1 MQARMFAPLK
11 MKDTG
16 FFVPPQNASRIAE
29 PFPKDPA
36 TGTPNKLIDVSRQ
49 PGNDSGG
56 AGGVSTAGDYL
67 RYCQAMLNGGQ
78 LDGAR
83 ILSRATVRLMT
94 SDHLGSSINT
104 AFNPGMLL
112 MGVPGY
118 TFGLGFMV
126 RQSDGIAP
134 VHGSQGEFMWAGYAG
149 TFFWADP
156 KEQVCT
162 VYMTQAPSPVRAS
175 YRRLIKGLV
184 AQAFAD

>member
-1 MQARMFAPLK
+1 MP
-11 MKDTG
+11 
-16 FFVPPQNASRIAE
+16 SRSPRIRR
-29 PFPKDPA
+29 PA
-36 TGTPNKLIDVSRQ
+36 HANKLIDVSKQ

-83 ILSRATVRLMT
+83 ILSRSTVKLMT

-126 RQSDGIAP
+126 RQGDGIAP
-134 VHGSQGEFMWAGYAG
+134 VHGSQGSSCGQA
-149 TFFWADP
+149 TP
-156 KEQVCT
+156 
-162 VYMTQAPSPVRAS
+162 APSSGPIPRSRSAAS
-175 YRRLIKGLV
+175 T
-184 AQAFAD
+184 